1 MPDNLTI
8 SISADS
14 TKARADIELLKAQ
27 LRAAQKEARDFAKAG
42 AEAGDK
48 FPSAQLTAASAR
60 VGALDAQLKALN
72 NTTQKTSSVMDVLA
86 TKSMRRL
93 LTQFDNVGKSAQ
105 NIAMVMGGVTGS
117 FAGGFLAASV
127 FKGLG
132 TLIDLLGEA
141 EKRLIAIRDASR
153 QMGTTPLNLQAAQ
166 EAARRAGQS
175 ADVGTDIVKGIR
187 EQLNKAATETKEQ
200 TKFDGVKVMRGSV
213 AEAGDAAQ
221 TAAGHFQ
228 NLSGVV
234 QNTVR
239 VFKGGVPV
247 MQDFTDPL
255 KLVGVDPTKFKDT
268 AADALRFQTAVAA
281 GFKTLAESGRF
292 GPTQLNEL
300 SKILFAGRS
309 AAETLKVIPG
319 LITDWNKQLEE
330 LAKTAR
336 GVSEDQILKQ
346 EDLDKA
352 KNRVNVWFEEFN
364 ASTEQLRL
372 SVGVT
377 MNNMLADFLTV
388 TLPTWG
394 EGFKNFWPQLLA
406 DLQSSWDTFNANL
419 KANFGATFQEMFKG
433 LMDGFGSAI
442 DWMIQKANQLAA
454 AVSAGIRGVTGGAAA
469 GDPSI
474 PAMPMA
480 SGGVVR
486 GPGTATSDSILARLS
501 NGEFVM
507 RAAAV
512 NRWGPRFM
520 AALNGL
526 QNPFGFAQGGLVPRF
541 AAGGLVTAGGGGTPV
556 HLHLGGH
563 SFALSGQT
571 GVVDALVTEAHRQR
585 MRSAGTKPSWYGGH

>member
-1 MPDNLTI
+1 MPDNLSI
-8 SISADS
+8 SIGIDS
-14 TKARADIELLKAQ
+14 SKGRADLDLLKAQ
-27 LRAAQKEARDFAKAG
+27 LRLAQKEARDFAKAG

-48 FPSAQLTAASAR
+48 FPSAQLTAASNR
-60 VGALDAQLKALN
+60 VGALDKQLKSLN
-72 NTTQKTSSVMDVLA
+72 ATTKQTSSVMDVLA

-141 EKRLIAIRDASR
+141 EKRLVAIRDASR

-166 EAARRAGQS
+166 EAALRAGQT

-200 TKFDGVKVMRGSV
+200 TKFDGVKVMRGTV

-281 GFKTLAESGRF
+281 GFKTLSESGRF

-309 AAETLKVIPG
+309 YAEVIATIPNLIKDWDAQLAALGQTS
-319 LITDWNKQLEE
+319 
-330 LAKTAR
+330 R
-336 GVSEDQILKQ
+336 GVSESQILKQ

-352 KNRVNVWFEEFN
+352 KERVNAWFREVE
-364 ASTEQLRL
+364 ASGEQLRL
-372 SVGVT
+372 SVGVS

-388 TLPTWG
+388 TLPAWKA
-394 EGFKNFWPQLLA
+394 GFENFWPQLLK
-406 DLQSSWDTFNANL
+406 DLESSWATMNENL
-419 KANFGATFQEMFKG
+419 KANFGVTYSEMFKG
-433 LMDGFGSAI
+433 LMDGFGAAI

-480 SGGVVR
+480 SGGAVR
-486 GPGTATSDSILARLS
+486 GPGSGTSDSILARLS

-512 NRWGPRFM
+512 SKWGPRFM
-520 AALNGL
+520 AALNGM
-526 QNPFGFAQGGLVPRF
+526 QNPFGYAGGGLVPRF
-541 AAGGLVTAGGGGTPV
+541 AAGGLVAAGAGGTPV

-563 SFALSGQT
+563 SFALSGAES
-571 GVVDALVTEAHRQR
+571 VVGALVTEAHRQR

>member
-8 SISADS
+8 NITASTNEAEVNIAKVEAKLRSLTRERRKAADEFEKTGDDKRLASVIPQISA
-14 TKARADIELLKAQ
+14 TEKQ
-27 LRAAQKEARDFAKAG
+27 LASLRKE
-42 AEAGDK
+42 
-48 FPSAQLTAASAR
+48 
-60 VGALDAQLKALN
+60 VGR
-72 NTTQKTSSVMDVLA
+72 TSSVMDVLA

-166 EAARRAGQS
+166 EAALRAGQT

-330 LAKTAR
+330 LGKTAR

-352 KNRVNVWFEEFN
+352 KNRVNVWFAELN
-364 ASTEQLRL
+364 AGSEQLRL
-372 SVGVT
+372 SVGVS

-388 TLPTWG
+388 TLPAWK
-394 EGFKNFWPQLLA
+394 ESFVNFWPQLLKDFQDAWA
-406 DLQSSWDTFNANL
+406 DTAKLLPFDQMFAGMNAAFQSS
-419 KANFGATFQEMFKG
+419 
-433 LMDGFGSAI
+433 I
-442 DWMIQKANQLAA
+442 DWITKAWTATVDWIVQKAKEIGGAIG
-454 AVSAGIRGVTGGAAA
+454 SVTGGAAA

-480 SGGVVR
+480 SGGAVR

-526 QNPFGFAQGGLVPRF
+526 QNPFGYAGGGLVPRF
-541 AAGGLVTAGGGGTPV
+541 AAGGLVGAGGGTPV

-563 SFALSGQT
+563 AFALSGSES
-571 GVVDALVTEAHRQR
+571 VVSSLVTEAHRQR